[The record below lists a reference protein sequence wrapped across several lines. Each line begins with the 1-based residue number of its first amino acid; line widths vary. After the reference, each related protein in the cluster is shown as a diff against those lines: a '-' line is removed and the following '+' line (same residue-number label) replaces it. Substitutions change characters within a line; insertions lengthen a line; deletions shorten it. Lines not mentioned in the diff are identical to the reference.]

1 MHPNSSFAMKMK
13 NTLSL
18 VIALFISSFVFAEKA
33 DSVGS
38 KVKNGKVYVLHK
50 VEAGQGLYSISKK
63 YGVALSDLIAE
74 NPGSEEVI
82 KIDQILWVP
91 TDREVKMEE
100 AVVED
105 FFTKTEEYEQLP
117 DEPSPDTARSTW
129 GHHHNVVAGE
139 TLFAIARKYNT
150 SVELIKSLNRL
161 DSDMISEGQ
170 SLLVPGPGME
180 SSNEEYEM
188 DIEAETTDMDLPKQV
203 EIDEDIPVEEI
214 MEEEVSIEGY
224 SIKVTRLKE
233 YNLEKVEEEGRAE
246 IASNEIA
253 KNKNFAHHFNAPLGT
268 VIMVNNPATNKTVF
282 VKVVGNFNIE
292 DEQSSVIKLSEL
304 SASSIGLDSEGGM
317 VSLSY
322 AR

>member
-1 MHPNSSFAMKMK
+1 MKMK
-13 NTLSL
+13 KTLSL
-18 VIALFISSFVFAEKA
+18 IIALFLSSLAFAEKA
-33 DSVGS
+33 DSVGT

-63 YGVALSDLIAE
+63 YGVSLSDLIAE

-82 KIDQILWVP
+82 RIDQILWIP
-91 TDREVKMEE
+91 TSREVKMEE

-105 FFTKTEEYEQLP
+105 FFNKTEDYVELP
-117 DEPSPDTARSTW
+117 VEKAPDTSRSTW
-129 GHHHNVVAGE
+129 GHHHTVQSGE
-139 TLFAIARKYNT
+139 TLFAIARTYNT
-150 SVELIKSLNRL
+150 SVDLIKSLNKL
-161 DSDMISEGQ
+161 EGDMIAPGQ
-170 SLLVPGPGME
+170 LLLVPGPTEEEPVNIGLGYGM
-180 SSNEEYEM
+180 
-188 DIEAETTDMDLPKQV
+188 DLEAETSDMDLP
-203 EIDEDIPVEEI
+203 EEEI
-214 MEEEVSIEGY
+214 IEEEEVVEPVMEEEVQIEGY

-246 IASNEIA
+246 IADSEIP

-292 DEQSSVIKLSEL
+292 DGQSSVIKLSEL